1 MLLERIRAQ
10 RAEHAKQ
17 PKPRKTKKK
26 ESSTVARKL
35 VDVLTE
41 AGDWLPAQEAFRRC
55 GIADGVQT
63 EEIEALYAE
72 LRALDKSQ
80 HLSVKA
86 VFDLVDTPEGKK
98 HRKVADHLKW
108 VG

>member
-1 MLLERIRAQ
+1 M
-10 RAEHAKQ
+10 
-17 PKPRKTKKK
+17 
-26 ESSTVARKL
+26 ARKL

-98 HRKVADHLKW
+98 HRKGRRPFK
-108 VG
+108 VGGLNHAFR